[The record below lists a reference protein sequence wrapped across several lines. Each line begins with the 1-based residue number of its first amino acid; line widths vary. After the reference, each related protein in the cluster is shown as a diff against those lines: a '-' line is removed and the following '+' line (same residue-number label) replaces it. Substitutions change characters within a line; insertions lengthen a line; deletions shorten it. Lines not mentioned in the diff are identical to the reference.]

1 MKVCLVVSK
10 SRLWEHILLFNSW
23 PSRCPS
29 CPSSPPSF
37 NHTTFRTRRT
47 FKWQKFFFPFQYKLR
62 KENQVKLQKID
73 FQREH
78 IFQVFGQL
86 ALRLFSCRARRPPKL
101 HSLKIRDPVVK
112 KSPLLT
118 LVEGTG
124 VDDIWATW
132 RSLVRSKHC
141 TTTFFVV
148 WLTCTWFSHQEPPS
162 INRHSLVY
170 RSVRRFIGGISRR
183 RFLSCRFIGRSER
196 RFMGGVSYTQSLGVP
211 VSVYRSGRR
220 FVGGVS
226 WACRFIGVFS
236 WRRVHVRQGPV
247 WDGLIS
253 MVSEYN
259 LSSWSRRLYTSV
271 NVPPF
276 IPSQQHIAV
285 RTGFSTNVTTVKRS
299 QKLIW
304 HDEFFYSLE
313 LYSNTVSD
321 TSVSCPAPKLT
332 HQK

>member
-1 MKVCLVVSK
+1 MQTYEYKKACSHMNLRAHTRDEARSPEPSAFLDSSHGQCGERFTDAEAHSGLGRACNMKVFLVVSK
-10 SRLWEHILLFNSW
+10 SRLLEHILLFNSW

-124 VDDIWATW
+124 VDDI
-132 RSLVRSKHC
+132 
-141 TTTFFVV
+141 
-148 WLTCTWFSHQEPPS
+148 
-162 INRHSLVY
+162 
-170 RSVRRFIGGISRR
+170 
-183 RFLSCRFIGRSER
+183 
-196 RFMGGVSYTQSLGVP
+196 
-211 VSVYRSGRR
+211 
-220 FVGGVS
+220 
-226 WACRFIGVFS
+226 
-236 WRRVHVRQGPV
+236 
-247 WDGLIS
+247 
-253 MVSEYN
+253 
-259 LSSWSRRLYTSV
+259 
-271 NVPPF
+271 
-276 IPSQQHIAV
+276 
-285 RTGFSTNVTTVKRS
+285 
-299 QKLIW
+299 
-304 HDEFFYSLE
+304 
-313 LYSNTVSD
+313 
-321 TSVSCPAPKLT
+321 
-332 HQK
+332 